1 MNTTLYRLCMLAIA
15 ISFAACDKPQNT
27 KANPAAPSE
36 NTENA
41 TASVEKAPAAKPEEA
56 PQNAQAAT
64 TKNVATTV
72 ANAGQEKPGC
82 VYGNAVTAAENAADK
97 GTPAGEQA
105 QGCGTAPTHKP
116 AAIADKAQAAT
127 GRPQGCGN
135 LPVAKPIVANQKTH
149 YGNPFVQTGSA
160 PIPVD
165 KLIASSNFFTNTDV
179 LVAGRINKVCK
190 KKGCWFVLQGAG
202 DGTNFVRVTMKHSFF
217 VPTDCEGKTVE
228 VEGTFRSVPLP
239 EAARKHLAE
248 DGGEDPSKV
257 KGSAVELTLVA
268 TGVSIQG

>member
-1 MNTTLYRLCMLAIA
+1 MLAIA
-15 ISFAACDKPQNT
+15 ISLTACDKPQNT
-27 KANPAAPSE
+27 KADPNAPTA

-41 TASVEKAPAAKPEEA
+41 TAALEKAPIEKAEEA
-56 PQNAQAAT
+56 PQNAPGTATNVVTTAAST
-64 TKNVATTV
+64 
-72 ANAGQEKPGC
+72 GQEKPGC
-82 VYGNAVTAAENAADK
+82 VYGNAVAAAENAADNK
-97 GTPAGEQA
+97 APSGEQA
-105 QGCGTAPTHKP
+105 QGCGTAPTNKP
-116 AAIADKAQAAT
+116 AVVADKVQAAT
-127 GRPQGCGN
+127 GHPQGCGN
-135 LPVAKPIVANQKTH
+135 LPAAKPVVANQKTH

-165 KLIASSNFFTNTDV
+165 KLIASSGDFTNTDV

-190 KKGCWFVLQGAG
+190 KKGCWFVLQGVG
-202 DGTNFVRVTMKHSFF
+202 DGTDFVRVTMKHSFF
-217 VPTDCEGKTVE
+217 VPTDCEGKSVE
-228 VEGTFRSVPLP
+228 VEGKFRSVSLP